1 MDRFP
6 DNLLDR
12 AKTLL
17 LATDGSRFSEGAVQ
31 GAIFFSRACQA
42 KIIVLH
48 VVPTRTES
56 IGAANLAIRQSW
68 EELTPHFDRIRAM
81 AQDNGVEMEIVAL
94 GSSNL
99 EKTLVEQARLRQAD
113 AILMGRHGVA
123 GRWSRLVGKITLRV
137 IAQKFPRVIVVPKEF
152 ALTDMRVLVAVN
164 DSPNGRQAMVEAL
177 GMGQV
182 CPSLREM
189 TVMSVAPREEQRH
202 LHEALVNELC
212 QQTAQMGLPVPCTP
226 LVEVGNP
233 VEAIVAASQAHNIDM
248 IVLGAPS
255 KSRLAMMIQG
265 DVAESIIGRGR
276 CAMLV
281 VTAQDAA
288 HAAEDRKQKTEDR

>member
-1 MDRFP
+1 MDRFSDSP
-6 DNLLDR
+6 LNR

-31 GAIFFSRACQA
+31 GAIFFSQACQA

-48 VVPTRTES
+48 VVPTKTES
-56 IGAANLAIRQSW
+56 IGAANLAVRQGW

-81 AQDNGVEMEIVAL
+81 AHDNGVEMEIVAL

-123 GRWSRLVGKITLRV
+123 GRWSRLVGKTTLRV

-152 ALTDMRVLVAVN
+152 ALTDMRILVAVN
-164 DSPNGRQAMVEAL
+164 DAPNSRQAVIEAL
-177 GMGQV
+177 NLAHL
-182 CPSLREM
+182 CPKLQEI
-189 TVMSVAPREEQRH
+189 TVMSVARRQEQ
-202 LHEALVNELC
+202 LPVHEALVDEFC
-212 QQTAQMGLPVPCTP
+212 QQARRMELSVPCTP
-226 LVEVGNP
+226 LVALGEP
-233 VEAIVAASQAHNIDM
+233 VETIVTAARTRQIDM
-248 IVLGAPS
+248 IVLGGPS
-255 KSRLAMMIQG
+255 KGRLTKMLKG
-265 DVAESIIGRGR
+265 DVAENIIGRGH

-288 HAAEDRKQKTEDR
+288 TP

>member
-1 MDRFP
+1 MERFP
-6 DNLLDR
+6 DNPLDR

-56 IGAANLAIRQSW
+56 IGAANLAVRQGW

-123 GRWSRLVGKITLRV
+123 GRWSRLVGKTTLRV

-164 DSPNGRQAMVEAL
+164 DSPNGRQAMAEAL
-177 GMGQV
+177 GMGQI

-202 LHEALVNELC
+202 LHEALVDGLC
-212 QQTAQMGLPVPCTP
+212 QEASRMGMPIPCTP
-226 LVEVGNP
+226 LVEVGDP
-233 VEAIVAASQAHNIDM
+233 VKAIVAAARARNIDM
-248 IVLGAPS
+248 IVLGGPS
-255 KSRLAMMIQG
+255 KGKLTKMIKG
-265 DVAESIIGRGR
+265 DVAENIIGRGR

-288 HAAEDRKQKTEDR
+288 TA